1 MEIRE
6 KSVMARL
13 TFYLDSFSSMFA
25 FYRGSAML
33 GTSPKIS
40 NKSFNKKYLQD
51 WRTERLDGFRQRKSF
66 GSRARGKLPGET
78 VRWKFCFL
86 I

>member
-25 FYRGSAML
+25 FYRGSAIL

-40 NKSFNKKYLQD
+40 NKSFNKKVSA
-51 WRTERLDGFRQRKSF
+51 RLDGFRQIKSF
-66 GSRARGKLPGET
+66 ASQTRGKLPGGT
-78 VRWKFCFL
+78 VRWK
-86 I
+86 

>member
-40 NKSFNKKYLQD
+40 NKSFNEKVSARLENRKIGWLSAKKVL
-51 WRTERLDGFRQRKSF
+51 WVTRTRK
-66 GSRARGKLPGET
+66 AP
-78 VRWKFCFL
+78 W
-86 I
+86 